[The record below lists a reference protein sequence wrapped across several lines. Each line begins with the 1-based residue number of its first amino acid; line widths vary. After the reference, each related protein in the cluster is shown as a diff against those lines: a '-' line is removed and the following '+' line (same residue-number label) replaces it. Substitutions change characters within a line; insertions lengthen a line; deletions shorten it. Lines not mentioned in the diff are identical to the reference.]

1 MSKIIALSMLL
12 MSAMAHADS
21 TPVEK
26 LEAFIARAKN
36 LQAEFTQTSL
46 DEAGKVIQT
55 SHGDFY
61 LQQPGK
67 FRWNYNQPYAQQI
80 VSKDGKVW
88 FYDADLE
95 QLIIKK
101 IDQSIGD
108 TPALL
113 LSGSVD
119 LNEKYSISTQS
130 EAGDIVWLKLSPK
143 NSESSFKYILVGLK
157 GDMLYGMELSDN
169 FGQLTQIIFS
179 NITMPKSL
187 APDIFEFIAPE
198 GTDVFEGY
206 RLSED

>member
-1 MSKIIALSMLL
+1 MRQIIAISIFLFAVVAQADT
-12 MSAMAHADS
+12 SA
-21 TPVEK
+21 TQK
-26 LEAFIARAKN
+26 LEGFISRAKN
-36 LQAEFTQTSL
+36 LQAKFTQTSL
-46 DEAGKVIQT
+46 DEAGKTIQT
-55 SHGDFY
+55 SQGDFY

-67 FRWNYNQPYAQQI
+67 FRWNYKQPYVQEI

-119 LNEKYSISTQS
+119 LNEKYTISSQS
-130 EAGDIVWLKLSPK
+130 QDNDIQWIKLTPK
-143 NSESSFKYILVGLK
+143 SRDSSFKYILVGLK

-187 APDIFEFIAPE
+187 SPDIFEFIVPE
-198 GTDVFEGY
+198 GTDVFEG
-206 RLSED
+206 

>member
-1 MSKIIALSMLL
+1 MRKIIALFVLL
-12 MSAMAHADS
+12 MSVCAYADS
-21 TPVEK
+21 TPVQK
-26 LEAFIARAKN
+26 LQGFISRAKN
-36 LQAEFTQTSL
+36 LQAKFTQTSL

-55 SHGDFY
+55 SKGDFY

-101 IDQSIGD
+101 IDQSLGD

-119 LNEKYSISTQS
+119 LNEKYTIVMQR
-130 EAGDIVWLKLSPK
+130 EEGDIVWLKLTPK
-143 NSESSFKYILVGLK
+143 SMESSFKYILVGLK

-169 FGQLTQIIFS
+169 FGQLTRIIFT
-179 NITMPKSL
+179 NITMPKTL
-187 APDIFEFIAPE
+187 APELFEFVAPE
-198 GTDVFEGY
+198 GTDVFEG
-206 RLSED
+206 

>member
-1 MSKIIALSMLL
+1 MRKIITLSLL
-12 MSAMAHADS
+12 LLSVIANAD
-21 TPVEK
+21 TTAVQK
-26 LEAFIARAKN
+26 LAGFISRAKN

-67 FRWNYNQPYAQQI
+67 FRWNYKQPYEQQI
-80 VSKDGKVW
+80 VSKNGKVW

-119 LNEKYSISTQS
+119 LNEKYT
-130 EAGDIVWLKLSPK
+130 IVKQREKEGILWLKLTPK
-143 NSESSFKYILVGLK
+143 SLESSFKHILVGLK

-179 NITMPKSL
+179 NITMPKSF
-187 APDIFEFIAPE
+187 APGLFDFIAPE
-198 GTDVFEGY
+198 GTDVFEG
-206 RLSED
+206 

>member
-1 MSKIIALSMLL
+1 MRKIIAFCILL
-12 MSAMAHADS
+12 VSVIAHADL
-21 TPVEK
+21 TPVQQ
-26 LEAFIARAKN
+26 LEGFISRAKN

-46 DEAGKVIQT
+46 DETGKVILSSQ
-55 SHGDFY
+55 GNFY

-67 FRWNYNQPYAQQI
+67 FRWNYQQPYAQQI
-80 VSKDGKVW
+80 VSKNGKVW

-119 LNEKYSISTQS
+119 LKEKYTIAKQRQ
-130 EAGDIVWLKLSPK
+130 EGDILWIKLTPK
-143 NSESSFKYILVGLK
+143 DTESSFKYILVGLK

-169 FGQLTQIIFS
+169 FGQLTKIIFS

-187 APDIFEFIAPE
+187 APELFEFTAPKGTDIFE
-198 GTDVFEGY
+198 G
-206 RLSED
+206 

>member
-1 MSKIIALSMLL
+1 MRKIIVLSMLL
-12 MSAMAHADS
+12 MSVCVSADS
-21 TPVEK
+21 TPVQK
-26 LEAFIARAKN
+26 LQEFISRAKN

-46 DEAGKVIQT
+46 DEVGKVIQT
-55 SHGDFY
+55 SQGDFY

-67 FRWNYNQPYAQQI
+67 FRWNYNSPYEQQI

-119 LNEKYSISTQS
+119 LNEKYTIVRDR
-130 EAGDIVWLKLSPK
+130 EEGDILWLKLTPK
-143 NSESSFKYILVGLK
+143 NTESSFKYILVGLK
-157 GDMLYGMELSDN
+157 GEMLYGMELSDN

-187 APDIFEFIAPE
+187 APDIFEFTAPE
-198 GTDVFEGY
+198 GTDVFEG
-206 RLSED
+206 

>member
-12 MSAMAHADS
+12 MTVMVHADS

-26 LEAFIARAKN
+26 LEAFIAQAKN

-55 SHGDFY
+55 SQGDFY

-119 LNEKYSISTQS
+119 LNEKYTISTQS
-130 EAGDIVWLKLSPK
+130 EEGNIVWLKLTPK
-143 NSESSFKYILVGLK
+143 NTESSFKYILVGLK

-187 APDIFEFIAPE
+187 SPDIFEFIAPE
-198 GTDVFEGY
+198 GTDVFEG
-206 RLSED
+206 

>member
-1 MSKIIALSMLL
+1 MRKIIAISIFLFAVVAQADT
-12 MSAMAHADS
+12 SA
-21 TPVEK
+21 TQK
-26 LEAFIARAKN
+26 LEGFISRAKN
-36 LQAEFTQTSL
+36 LQAKFIQTSL
-46 DEAGKVIQT
+46 DEAGKTIQT
-55 SHGDFY
+55 SQGDFY

-67 FRWNYNQPYAQQI
+67 FRWNYKQPYVQEI

-119 LNEKYSISTQS
+119 LKEKYTISSQRQDN
-130 EAGDIVWLKLSPK
+130 DIQWIKLTPK
-143 NSESSFKYILVGLK
+143 SRDSSFKYILVGLK

-187 APDIFEFIAPE
+187 SPDIFEFIVPE
-198 GTDVFEGY
+198 GTDVFEG
-206 RLSED
+206 

>member
-1 MSKIIALSMLL
+1 MRKIIALLILL
-12 MSAMAHADS
+12 FTANAGADS
-21 TPVEK
+21 TAEQR
-26 LEAFIARAKN
+26 LEGFISRAKN

-46 DEAGKVIQT
+46 DEAGRTIQT
-55 SHGDFY
+55 SQGDFY

-67 FRWNYNQPYAQQI
+67 FRWNYNTPYVQQI
-80 VSKDGKVW
+80 VSRDGKVW

-113 LSGSVD
+113 LSGSVN
-119 LNEKYSISTQS
+119 LSEKYTIIKQRQD
-130 EAGDIVWLKLSPK
+130 GDVLWIKLTPK
-143 NSESSFKYILVGLK
+143 SNESSFKHILIGLK

-179 NITMPKSL
+179 NITMPDSF
-187 APDIFEFIAPE
+187 APGLFDFIAPE
-198 GTDVFEGY
+198 GTDVFEG
-206 RLSED
+206 

>member
-1 MSKIIALSMLL
+1 MRKIIAISIFLFAVVAQADT
-12 MSAMAHADS
+12 SA
-21 TPVEK
+21 TQK
-26 LEAFIARAKN
+26 LEGFISRAKN
-36 LQAEFTQTSL
+36 LQAKFTQTSL
-46 DEAGKVIQT
+46 DEAGKTIQT
-55 SHGDFY
+55 SQGDFY

-67 FRWNYNQPYAQQI
+67 FRWNYKQPYVQEI

-119 LNEKYSISTQS
+119 LNEKYTISSQS
-130 EAGDIVWLKLSPK
+130 QDNDIQWIKLTPK
-143 NSESSFKYILVGLK
+143 SRDSSFKYILVGLK

-187 APDIFEFIAPE
+187 SPDIFEFIVPE
-198 GTDVFEGY
+198 GTDVFEG
-206 RLSED
+206 

>member
-1 MSKIIALSMLL
+1 MRKIIALLMLL
-12 MSAMAHADS
+12 LSVVAHADS
-21 TPVEK
+21 TAVQK
-26 LEAFIARAKN
+26 LEGFISRAKN
-36 LQAEFTQTSL
+36 IQAKFTQVSL
-46 DEAGKVIQT
+46 DELGKVMQT
-55 SHGDFY
+55 SQGDFY

-67 FRWNYNQPYAQQI
+67 FRWNYNKPYEQQI

-119 LNEKYSISTQS
+119 LNEKYTIVKQRQ
-130 EAGDIVWLKLSPK
+130 EGDILWLKLTPK
-143 NSESSFKYILVGLK
+143 NTDSSFKYILVGLK

-179 NITMPKSL
+179 DVTMPKSL
-187 APDIFEFIAPE
+187 APDLFKFIVPE
-198 GTDVFEGY
+198 GTDVFEG
-206 RLSED
+206 

>member
-1 MSKIIALSMLL
+1 MRTIIALSLFL
-12 MSAMAHADS
+12 MVVIAKAD
-21 TPVEK
+21 TAPVQR
-26 LEAFIARAKN
+26 LEEFISRAKN
-36 LQAEFTQTSL
+36 LQAKFTQTSL
-46 DEAGKVIQT
+46 DEQGKVIQ
-55 SHGDFY
+55 SSQGDFY

-67 FRWNYNQPYAQQI
+67 FRWNYNSPYAQQI

-119 LNEKYSISTQS
+119 LNEKYT
-130 EAGDIVWLKLSPK
+130 IVREREEEELLWLKLTPK
-143 NSESSFKYILVGLK
+143 NTESSFKYILVGLK
-157 GDMLYGMELSDN
+157 GEMLYGMELSDN

-179 NITMPKSL
+179 NITMPKTL
-187 APDIFEFIAPE
+187 APELFEFIAPA
-198 GTDVFEGY
+198 GTDVFEG
-206 RLSED
+206 

>member
-1 MSKIIALSMLL
+1 MRNIIAISLLLLS
-12 MSAMAHADS
+12 AFVNADT

-26 LEAFIARAKN
+26 LQAFIARAKN
-36 LQAEFTQTSL
+36 LQADFTQTSL
-46 DEAGKVIQT
+46 DEAGKAMQT
-55 SHGDFY
+55 SQGEFY

-67 FRWNYNQPYAQQI
+67 FRWNYIQPYAQQI

-101 IDQSIGD
+101 IDDSIGD

-119 LNEKYSISTQS
+119 LNETYTISLES
-130 EAGDIVWLKLSPK
+130 EEGNILWLKLTPK
-143 NSESSFKYILVGLK
+143 NTDSSFKYILVGLK

-179 NITMPKSL
+179 NITIPKSL
-187 APDIFEFIAPE
+187 APDTFEFIAPE
-198 GTDVFEGY
+198 GTDVFEG
-206 RLSED
+206 

>member
-198 GTDVFEGY
+198 GTDVFESY
-206 RLSED
+206 RLSEN

>member
-1 MSKIIALSMLL
+1 MRILIALSLFM
-12 MSAMAHADS
+12 MVVIANADS
-21 TPVEK
+21 SSVQN
-26 LEAFIARAKN
+26 LEGFISRAKN
-36 LQAEFTQTSL
+36 LQAKFTQTSL
-46 DEAGKVIQT
+46 DEQGKVIQT
-55 SHGDFY
+55 SQGDFY

-67 FRWNYNQPYAQQI
+67 FRWNYNQPYAQEI

-113 LSGSVD
+113 LSGGVD
-119 LNEKYSISTQS
+119 LNEKYSIVKDR
-130 EAGDIVWLKLSPK
+130 EDGEILWLKLTPK
-143 NSESSFKYILVGLK
+143 STDSSFKYILVGLK

-179 NITMPKSL
+179 NITMPKTL
-187 APDIFEFIAPE
+187 APELFEFVAPA
-198 GTDVFEGY
+198 GTDVFEG
-206 RLSED
+206 

>member
-1 MSKIIALSMLL
+1 MSKIIALSIFL
-12 MSAMAHADS
+12 MSMIANADS
-21 TPVEK
+21 TPAQK
-26 LEAFIARAKN
+26 LEGFISRAKN

-46 DEAGKVIQT
+46 DETGKVIQ
-55 SHGDFY
+55 SSQGDFY

-80 VSKDGKVW
+80 VSKNGKVW

-119 LNEKYSISTQS
+119 LNEKYTIVRQRQ
-130 EAGDIVWLKLSPK
+130 EGDILWLKLTPK
-143 NSESSFKYILVGLK
+143 DTESSFKYILVGLK

-179 NITMPKSL
+179 NITLPKTL
-187 APDIFEFIAPE
+187 APELFEFTAPE
-198 GTDVFEGY
+198 GTDVFEG
-206 RLSED
+206 

>member
-12 MSAMAHADS
+12 MSVMVHADS

-55 SHGDFY
+55 SEGDFY

-119 LNEKYSISTQS
+119 LNEKYTISTQS
-130 EAGDIVWLKLSPK
+130 EEGNIVWLKLTPK
-143 NSESSFKYILVGLK
+143 NTESSFKYILVGLK

-187 APDIFEFIAPE
+187 SPDIFEFIVPE
-198 GTDVFEGY
+198 GTDVFEG
-206 RLSED
+206 

>member
-1 MSKIIALSMLL
+1 MLL
-12 MSAMAHADS
+12 LSVVAHADS
-21 TPVEK
+21 TAVQK
-26 LEAFIARAKN
+26 LEGFISRAKN
-36 LQAEFTQTSL
+36 IQAKFTQVSL
-46 DEAGKVIQT
+46 DELGKVMQT
-55 SHGDFY
+55 SQGDFY

-67 FRWNYNQPYAQQI
+67 FRWNYNKPYEQQI

-119 LNEKYSISTQS
+119 LNEKYTIVKQRQ
-130 EAGDIVWLKLSPK
+130 EGDILWLKLTPK
-143 NSESSFKYILVGLK
+143 NTDSSFKYILVGLK

-179 NITMPKSL
+179 DVTMPKSL
-187 APDIFEFIAPE
+187 APDLFEFIVPE
-198 GTDVFEGY
+198 GTDVFEG
-206 RLSED
+206 

>member
-1 MSKIIALSMLL
+1 MMVVIAN
-12 MSAMAHADS
+12 ADS
-21 TPVEK
+21 SSVQN
-26 LEAFIARAKN
+26 LEGFISRAKN
-36 LQAEFTQTSL
+36 LQAKFTQTSL
-46 DEAGKVIQT
+46 DEQGKVIQT
-55 SHGDFY
+55 SQGDFY

-67 FRWNYNQPYAQQI
+67 FRWNYNQPYAQEI

-113 LSGSVD
+113 LSGGVD
-119 LNEKYSISTQS
+119 LNEKYSIVKDR
-130 EAGDIVWLKLSPK
+130 EDGEILWLKLTPK
-143 NSESSFKYILVGLK
+143 STDSSFKYILVGLK

-179 NITMPKSL
+179 NITMPKTL
-187 APDIFEFIAPE
+187 APELFEFVAPA
-198 GTDVFEGY
+198 GTDVFEG
-206 RLSED
+206 

>member
-1 MSKIIALSMLL
+1 MRKIIAFCILL
-12 MSAMAHADS
+12 VSVIAHADS
-21 TPVEK
+21 TPVQQ
-26 LEAFIARAKN
+26 LEGFISRAKN

-46 DEAGKVIQT
+46 DETGKVILSSQ
-55 SHGDFY
+55 GNFY

-67 FRWNYNQPYAQQI
+67 FRWNYQQPYAQQI
-80 VSKDGKVW
+80 VSKNGKVW

-119 LNEKYSISTQS
+119 LKEKYTITKQRQ
-130 EAGDIVWLKLSPK
+130 EGDVLWIKLTPK
-143 NSESSFKYILVGLK
+143 NTESSFKYILVGLK

-179 NITMPKSL
+179 NISMPKSL
-187 APDIFEFIAPE
+187 APELFEFTAPE
-198 GTDVFEGY
+198 GTDIFEG
-206 RLSED
+206 

>member
-1 MSKIIALSMLL
+1 MRIIAISLLL
-12 MSAMAHADS
+12 MSVMAHADS
-21 TPVEK
+21 TAVQK
-26 LEAFIARAKN
+26 LEGFISKAKN
-36 LQAEFTQTSL
+36 LQAKFTQTSL
-46 DEAGKVIQT
+46 DEAGRTIQT
-55 SHGDFY
+55 SQGDFY

-113 LSGSVD
+113 LSGSVN
-119 LNEKYSISTQS
+119 LNEKYTIVTQKQ
-130 EAGDIVWLKLSPK
+130 EGDIVWLKLTPK
-143 NSESSFKYILVGLK
+143 NTESSFKYILVGLK

-187 APDIFEFIAPE
+187 SPDIFEFIAPE
-198 GTDVFEGY
+198 GTDVFEG
-206 RLSED
+206 